1 MNQENDTIENLEEK
15 LKATRFRRCF
25 DCNHFN
31 KEDYT
36 CDGKRLWM
44 PKMFRDDWYLFMTI
58 SHHPIGCKKM
68 DERFVL
74 SPKKRDFEICEN
86 CKHFRGGYDG
96 RCYCCNSLGVHCGG
110 HRWCGETREEVSSEL
125 FEKATFDLFRENEC
139 YYKNGGLLFPKENDK

>member
-15 LKATRFRRCF
+15 LKATRFRMCF
-25 DCNHFN
+25 DCEHFN

-68 DERFVL
+68 DERFVS
-74 SPKKRDFEICEN
+74 SPKK
-86 CKHFRGGYDG
+86 
-96 RCYCCNSLGVHCGG
+96 
-110 HRWCGETREEVSSEL
+110 TR
-125 FEKATFDLFRENEC
+125 F
-139 YYKNGGLLFPKENDK
+139 

>member
-15 LKATRFRRCF
+15 LKATRFRMCF
-25 DCNHFN
+25 DCEHFN

-68 DERFVL
+68 DERFV
-74 SPKKRDFEICEN
+74 
-86 CKHFRGGYDG
+86 
-96 RCYCCNSLGVHCGG
+96 
-110 HRWCGETREEVSSEL
+110 
-125 FEKATFDLFRENEC
+125 
-139 YYKNGGLLFPKENDK
+139 